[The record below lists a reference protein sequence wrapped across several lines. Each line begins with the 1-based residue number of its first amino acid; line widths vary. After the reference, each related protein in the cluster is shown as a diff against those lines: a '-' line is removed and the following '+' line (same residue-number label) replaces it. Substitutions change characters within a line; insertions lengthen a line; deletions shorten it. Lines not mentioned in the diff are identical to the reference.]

1 MRPACRK
8 MTGMTH
14 LSLPASFAFL
24 LTSALLG
31 SACGEPPFRSVVADG
46 GAGADGGDTRSR
58 PRFEDYIRGDRF
70 AKLVLELDY
79 VAGQEPRSA
88 SESKIIETL
97 GGVLAKPGGIT
108 FARHAQIASRGADHA
123 WSFSELDALAKET
136 FDVPV
141 DPDTTKMHVLF
152 VDGHSDKDSQGG
164 KVLGLAWAHTHLV
177 IFKKTIEDA
186 CRSGLTGA
194 LAEKVCEDA
203 EKGVWVHELGHL
215 LGLVDNGLA
224 MATPHSDPNHPA
236 HDRSDACVMFWAYDT
251 GNFLDELRSRVIGGT
266 ASPLDFDDACLADL
280 AAVRNR

>member
-1 MRPACRK
+1 MRN
-8 MTGMTH
+8 
-14 LSLPASFAFL
+14 LSLPVSM
-24 LTSALLG
+24 ALLFT
-31 SACGEPPFRSVVADG
+31 STLLCAACGESPFRSPVADG
-46 GAGADGGDTRSR
+46 GVGADGGDTRPR

-70 AKLVLELDY
+70 TKLVLELDY

-88 SESKIIETL
+88 SEAKVVETL
-97 GGVLAKPGGIT
+97 SGVLSKPGGIT
-108 FARHAQIASRGADHA
+108 FARHAQIASRGAGHA
-123 WSFSELDALAKET
+123 WSFSELDTLAKEI

-141 DPDTTKMHVLF
+141 EPDTTKMHVLF
-152 VDGHSDKDSQGG
+152 VDGHSDQDSQGG

-186 CRSGLTGA
+186 CRAGLTGG
-194 LAEKVCEDA
+194 LAERVCEDA

-224 MATPHSDPNHPA
+224 MATPHSDPSHPA
-236 HDRSDACVMFWAYDT
+236 HDRSDACVMYWAYDT

-266 ASPLDFDDACLADL
+266 ASPLDFDEACRADI